1 MSNDETAAP
10 ARSRQRTPPHQ
21 VEVPPTL
28 KCLRTLQAFQRAHSH
43 IFPSVPSL
51 RWFYRQH
58 RAELVEAHAVVEI
71 AGKLLIDS
79 PRFAEKALEIG
90 SKTAAARTAR

>member
-1 MSNDETAAP
+1 MPNSETAAP
-10 ARSRQRTPPHQ
+10 ARSRQPTLPRQ
-21 VEVPPTL
+21 IEVPPSL
-28 KCLRTLQAFQRAHSH
+28 KCLRTLQAFQRAHSQ

-58 RAELVEAHAVVEI
+58 RAELVDAHAVVEI

-79 PRFAEKALEIG
+79 SRFAEKALEIG
-90 SKTAAARTAR
+90 ARTAAARTAR